1 MEINWIV
8 VAVTFVV
15 GAIAAYLIFGSKKKT
30 PAKKKADLPSADL
43 LDSDDKATSES
54 NVQNEAGTFSQIER
68 LEKPCKVEP
77 RIIQFSL
84 DELKSDAVKSGE
96 KIVVKDVKIQ
106 NNSTMMGVFKVRTNR
121 RKRYVVSPSV
131 AFLKPSES
139 MTVKITF
146 RAKEVDSVLAEN
158 EAQESNAGGKVK
170 KDTFLVQW
178 MSVKD
183 EFYYSNSYFD
193 QIPRKA
199 WIEKASVLI
208 KEVEKQ
214 VASKERK
221 KYFNYEKIYVGFQ

>member
-1 MEINWIV
+1 M
-8 VAVTFVV
+8 
-15 GAIAAYLIFGSKKKT
+15 
-30 PAKKKADLPSADL
+30 
-43 LDSDDKATSES
+43 
-54 NVQNEAGTFSQIER
+54 
-68 LEKPCKVEP
+68 
-77 RIIQFSL
+77 

-96 KIVVKDVKIQ
+96 KIVVNEVKIQ

-146 RAKEVDSVLAEN
+146 RSKEVDSVLAEK
-158 EAQESNAGGKVK
+158 EAQETNAGGKVK

-178 MSVKD
+178 MSLKD